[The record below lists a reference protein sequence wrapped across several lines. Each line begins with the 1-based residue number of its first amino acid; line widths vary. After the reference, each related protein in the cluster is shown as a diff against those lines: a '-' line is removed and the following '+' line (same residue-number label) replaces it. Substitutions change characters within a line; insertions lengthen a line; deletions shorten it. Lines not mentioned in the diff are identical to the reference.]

1 MKPTWLTFGFGLIF
15 GLILIAV
22 VVLHAQVRP
31 ADAAAVRTQRQ
42 DQLRQAAYF
51 VTVPT
56 PDGRTVECVV
66 MGNLRDDQLAYNGD
80 IVGNGISCNW
90 PGRTP

>member
-1 MKPTWLTFGFGLIF
+1 MKPTLLTLCFGLIF
-15 GLILIAV
+15 GSILTAV

-31 ADAAAVRTQRQ
+31 GDAAAVRLQRQ
-42 DQLRQAAYF
+42 EQLRQATYF

-56 PDGRTVECVV
+56 PDGRTVECIV

-90 PGRTP
+90 PAR